1 VEDNPILEA
10 RGIKKSIRNYDILKG
25 IDIRVKKG
33 EFLSIMGS
41 SGSGKSTLL
50 YILGLLDAPD
60 EGEIILLGRRVN
72 FSEERHFSHLRNN
85 YLGFVFQFHY
95 LIPELTALENTVVPL
110 LKKGVSFQRAKERG
124 KKLLERLGL
133 GNKLNR
139 KPYQLSGGE
148 QQRVAIARA
157 LANEPVLLLA
167 DEPTGNL
174 DSVNT
179 QNVMNIFKEINKEG
193 TTIVMVTHEEELAKQ
208 THRTLII
215 KDGKV
220 VEEKI
225 NF

>member
-1 VEDNPILEA
+1 MEDNPILEA

-25 IDIRVKKG
+25 IDIRVERG
-33 EFLSIMGS
+33 EFLSIMGP

-72 FSEERHFSHLRNN
+72 FSKERHLSHLRNN

-179 QNVMNIFKEINKEG
+179 QNVMSIFKEINKEG

>member
-1 VEDNPILEA
+1 MEDNPILEA